1 MSSSVSASGPAVTV
15 TLCGVFQ
22 LPVVKLSEAALKV
35 TSGLSLVNETVTS
48 ALGCVASRTVKESV
62 EPSEI
67 VSALADTIRPGV
79 VTGVATYVSVTATD
93 TVALATLS

>member
-1 MSSSVSASGPAVTV
+1 MIVAVSSSASASCPAVTV

-35 TSGLSLVNETVTS
+35 TSGLSLRS
-48 ALGCVASRTVKESV
+48 ATDTGPVGSVASRTVKESV

-67 VSALADTIRPGV
+67 VNALADTKMPGAPAS
-79 VTGVATYVSVTATD
+79 VTVTATSL
-93 TVALATLS
+93 LATPP